1 MSLERE
7 YKPKSDLC
15 FGSKKIKLILGT
27 WLNNAEK
34 NSVVRIVIFIS
45 GCLDLSNPITGTVMA
60 TSPNEDS
67 LMINKC
73 LFKVNYNYS

>member
-1 MSLERE
+1 
-7 YKPKSDLC
+7 
-15 FGSKKIKLILGT
+15 
-27 WLNNAEK
+27 K

-45 GCLDLSNPITGTVMA
+45 GCLDLSNPMTGTVIA

-73 LFKVNYNYS
+73 FPKIKYNIY